1 MSKYYAYIR
10 VSTDKQTLE
19 NQKHK
24 ILEFAFNKKIQI
36 EDFIE
41 VEVSSRKNQKER
53 LIEDLFLKLKENDT
67 LVVTELSRLGRNML
81 EILNLIEKFNSKNI
95 KLIFINQPELST
107 DNSAL
112 SNLLISIYGYFAQ
125 TEREII
131 SERTKQGLAVARAK
145 GKVLGRQKGQIVKSM
160 YDEHK
165 EKIEELLSLNLKEDN
180 DICKIKTKDNDNL
193 IVSYT
198 PKRAK
203 KDEYNRTKG
212 LKRLEKKVKSGKL
225 TKDQINSRGYNKYLH
240 LKNEISVEIDYEK
253 FYQDSYW
260 DGLKGYITNTNLS
273 NDAVISN
280 YSNLWQIEKAFRMS
294 KSDLEIRPIYH
305 FTRRRIEAHISISFV
320 AYSIYKELERLL
332 YLYNAPFSV
341 KKAREIIHNIYQIE
355 VTLPDSGVKQKVLLQ
370 MDEEQQF
377 LVNMIQNEISKSFG

>member
-41 VEVSSRKNQKER
+41 VEVSSKKTQKER
-53 LIEDLFLKLKENDT
+53 LIDDLFLKLEINDT

-131 SERTKQGLAVARAK
+131 SERTKQGLAVARVK
-145 GKVLGRQKGQIVKSM
+145 GKILGRQKGQIVKSM

-165 EKIEELLSLNLKEDN
+165 EKIEELYKLGLSVQ
-180 DICKIKTKDNDNL
+180 KIVKYIGVGTQPSLRSWIK
-193 IVSYT
+193 S
-198 PKRAK
+198 
-203 KDEYNRTKG
+203 
-212 LKRLEKKVKSGKL
+212 RL
-225 TKDQINSRGYNKYLH
+225 
-240 LKNEISVEIDYEK
+240 
-253 FYQDSYW
+253 
-260 DGLKGYITNTNLS
+260 
-273 NDAVISN
+273 
-280 YSNLWQIEKAFRMS
+280 
-294 KSDLEIRPIYH
+294 
-305 FTRRRIEAHISISFV
+305 
-320 AYSIYKELERLL
+320 
-332 YLYNAPFSV
+332 
-341 KKAREIIHNIYQIE
+341 
-355 VTLPDSGVKQKVLLQ
+355 
-370 MDEEQQF
+370 
-377 LVNMIQNEISKSFG
+377 

>member
-41 VEVSSRKNQKER
+41 VEVSSKKTQKER
-53 LIEDLFLKLKENDT
+53 LIDDLFLKLEENDT
-67 LVVTELSRLGRNML
+67 LVITELSRLGRNML

-165 EKIEELLSLNLKEDN
+165 EKIEELYKLGLSVQKIVKYIGVGTQPSLRSWIISRLNIINKL
-180 DICKIKTKDNDNL
+180 L
-193 IVSYT
+193 I
-198 PKRAK
+198 
-203 KDEYNRTKG
+203 
-212 LKRLEKKVKSGKL
+212 
-225 TKDQINSRGYNKYLH
+225 
-240 LKNEISVEIDYEK
+240 
-253 FYQDSYW
+253 
-260 DGLKGYITNTNLS
+260 
-273 NDAVISN
+273 
-280 YSNLWQIEKAFRMS
+280 
-294 KSDLEIRPIYH
+294 
-305 FTRRRIEAHISISFV
+305 
-320 AYSIYKELERLL
+320 
-332 YLYNAPFSV
+332 
-341 KKAREIIHNIYQIE
+341 
-355 VTLPDSGVKQKVLLQ
+355 
-370 MDEEQQF
+370 
-377 LVNMIQNEISKSFG
+377 

>member
-41 VEVSSRKNQKER
+41 VEVSSKKTQKER
-53 LIEDLFLKLKENDT
+53 LIDDLFLKLKKNDT
-67 LVVTELSRLGRNML
+67 LVITELSRLGRNML

-95 KLIFINQPELST
+95 KLIFIKQPELST

-145 GKVLGRQKGQIVKSM
+145 GKILGRQKGQIVKSM

-165 EKIEELLSLNLKEDN
+165 DKIEELYKLGLSVQ
-180 DICKIKTKDNDNL
+180 KIVKYIGIGTQPSL
-193 IVSYT
+193 RSY
-198 PKRAK
+198 
-203 KDEYNRTKG
+203 
-212 LKRLEKKVKSGKL
+212 
-225 TKDQINSRGYNKYLH
+225 
-240 LKNEISVEIDYEK
+240 
-253 FYQDSYW
+253 
-260 DGLKGYITNTNLS
+260 
-273 NDAVISN
+273 
-280 YSNLWQIEKAFRMS
+280 
-294 KSDLEIRPIYH
+294 
-305 FTRRRIEAHISISFV
+305 
-320 AYSIYKELERLL
+320 
-332 YLYNAPFSV
+332 V
-341 KKAREIIHNIYQIE
+341 KKIFNY
-355 VTLPDSGVKQKVLLQ
+355 
-370 MDEEQQF
+370 
-377 LVNMIQNEISKSFG
+377 